1 MRDRAFVLGLLGAF
15 LVLITFPFW
24 YDLAEG
30 AKSAAPELKLPAQE
44 KQCVAPTEFMRTSHM
59 DLLIAWRD
67 EVVRGQGRTYRTADG
82 RTYDMSLTKTCMKC
96 HTDKEQFC
104 DRCHKYAGVDP
115 YCWECHIDPKLVQ
128 RSKG

>member
-67 EVVRGQGRTYRTADG
+67 EVVRGQGRTYRAADG

-104 DRCHKYAGVDP
+104 DRCHQYAGVDP

>member
-1 MRDRAFVLGLLGAF
+1 MRDRAFILGCLGLF
-15 LVLITFPFW
+15 LVLITFPVW
-24 YDLAEG
+24 YNLAEG
-30 AKSAAPELKLPAQE
+30 TKSAAPELKLPAQE
-44 KQCVAPTEFMRTSHM
+44 KQCVAPKEFMRTSHM

-67 EVVRGQGRTYRTADG
+67 EVVRGQGRTYRAADG

-96 HTDKEQFC
+96 HTEKDKFC
-104 DRCHKYAGVDP
+104 DRCHAYAGVDP